1 MFDILAITSPI
12 YIIIALGFLMTRSG
26 VFSKADMRVFG
37 KFMLNLALP
46 ALLFRSLSQRQIG
59 EILNLDYLLVYLTGS
74 LIVIGSGYFW
84 CRRFSGLSP
93 ATSTVYAMGMA
104 CPNSAFV
111 GYPILLLTLAPV
123 AGVSLALNL
132 MVENLIVLPL
142 LLFMAEGNRGGY
154 RRWHVVRRSLVRL
167 TTNPLIIGLLAGLS
181 LSLLGWKLPEPLMR
195 TIDLLATTCSAIAL
209 FVVGGTLV
217 GLSVRG
223 MGPQIMPIVFGKLV
237 VHPLAAFLALT
248 ALSASGMA
256 EIEPSLRMA
265 VVLTAA
271 MPMMGIY
278 PTLAQAYGQEDSSAV
293 ALLVTTITSFFTIS
307 GVLWVFKHFPVWGQ

>member
-1 MFDILAITSPI
+1 MFDVLAITSPI
-12 YIIIALGFLMTRSG
+12 YIIIALGFSMTRIG
-26 VFSKADMRVFG
+26 VFSKTDMRIFG
-37 KFMLNLALP
+37 KFLLNLALP
-46 ALLFRSLSQRQIG
+46 ALLFRALSQRQIG
-59 EILNLDYLLVYLTGS
+59 EVLNLSYLLAYLSAS
-74 LIVIGSGYFW
+74 LMVIGSGYFW
-84 CRRFSGLSP
+84 CRRYSGLNP
-93 ATSTVYAMGMA
+93 AASAIYAMGMA

-132 MVENLIVLPL
+132 MVENLLVLPL
-142 LLFMAEGNRGGY
+142 LLFMAEGNRGGVG
-154 RRWHVVRRSLVRL
+154 RWHVVRTSLVRL
-167 TTNPLIIGLLAGLS
+167 TTNPLIISLLAGLS
-181 LSLLGWKLPEPLMR
+181 LSLLGWKLPESLLR
-195 TIDLLATTCSAIAL
+195 TVDLLASTCSAIAL

-223 MGPQIMPIVFGKLV
+223 LGPRIAPIVIGKLL
-237 VHPLAAFLALT
+237 VHPLAVVLAIT
-248 ALSASGMA
+248 VLSALGMG

-293 ALLVTTITSFFTIS
+293 ALLVTTVTSFFTIS
-307 GVLWVFKHFPVWGQ
+307 GLLWMFKHFPA